1 MTQLTG
7 KATVKVDGS
16 EMLTDVDSTLNV
28 GGVSRE
34 FVVGPRGPQGQ
45 RETPQA
51 PSLTT
56 TVRHTADTDLIA
68 LGRIKGATVIFTT
81 DTGDAYVLRRA
92 AVTEPPEMS
101 GGNIRLNWGAMGV
114 ERL

>member
-1 MTQLTG
+1 MQLTG

-16 EMLTDVDSTLNV
+16 ELLTDVDSTLNL
-28 GGVSRE
+28 GGSSRE
-34 FVVGPRGPQGQ
+34 FINGPNGPQGY
-45 RETPQA
+45 RETPEA
-51 PSLTT
+51 PSLTS

-68 LGRIKGATVIFTT
+68 LGRITNATVIFTT
-81 DTGDAYVLRRA
+81 DTNDAYVLRRA
-92 AVTEPPEMS
+92 AVTDTVEMS

>member
-7 KATVKVDGS
+7 KATVKLDGS
-16 EMLTDVDSTLNV
+16 EMLTDVDSTLNI

-34 FVVGPRGPQGQ
+34 FITGPNGVQGY
-45 RETPQA
+45 RETYEA
-51 PSLTT
+51 PSLAS
-56 TVRHTADTDLIA
+56 TVRHTPDTNLIA
-68 LGRIKGATVIFTT
+68 LSRIKGATILFTT

-92 AVTEPPEMS
+92 AVTDTVEMS
-101 GGNIRLNWGAMGV
+101 GGNIRLNWGGMGV

>member
-7 KATVKVDGS
+7 KASVKVDGT

-34 FVVGPRGPQGQ
+34 FMTGPNGVQGY
-45 RETPQA
+45 RETFEA
-51 PSLTT
+51 PSLSS
-56 TVRHTADTDLIA
+56 TVRHTGDTDLIA
-68 LGRIKGATVIFTT
+68 LGRIKGATVLFTT
-81 DTGDAYVLRRA
+81 DTNDTYVLRRA
-92 AVTEPPEMS
+92 AVTETVELS
-101 GGNIRLNWGAMGV
+101 GGNIRLNWGGMGV

>member
-7 KATVKVDGS
+7 KATVKVDGT

-34 FVVGPRGPQGQ
+34 FMTGPNGVQGY
-45 RETPQA
+45 RETFEA
-51 PSLTT
+51 PSLSS

-68 LGRIKGATVIFTT
+68 LGRIKGATVLFTT
-81 DTGDAYVLRRA
+81 DTNDTYVLRRA
-92 AVTEPPEMS
+92 AVTETVELS
-101 GGNIRLNWGAMGV
+101 GGNIRLNWGGMGV

>member
-34 FVVGPRGPQGQ
+34 FMTGPNGVQGY
-45 RETPQA
+45 RETYEA
-51 PSLTT
+51 PSLSS

-68 LGRIKGATVIFTT
+68 LGRIKGATVLFTT
-81 DTGDAYVLRRA
+81 DTNDTYVLRRA
-92 AVTEPPEMS
+92 AVTETVELS
-101 GGNIRLNWGAMGV
+101 GGNIRLNWGGMGV

>member
-16 EMLTDVDSTLNV
+16 ELLTDVDSTLNV

-34 FVVGPRGPQGQ
+34 PVNGPRGPQGY
-45 RETPQA
+45 RETPEA
-51 PSLTT
+51 PTLTT

-68 LGRIKGATVIFTT
+68 LSRITGATVIHQT
-81 DTGDAYVLRRA
+81 DTGDAYLLRKA
-92 AVTEPPEMS
+92 YVTDTVEMS
-101 GGNIRLNWGAMGV
+101 GGNIRLNWSGMGL

>member
-7 KATVKVDGS
+7 KSSVKVDGT

-34 FVVGPRGPQGQ
+34 PVTGPKGVQGY
-45 RETPQA
+45 RETPEA
-51 PSLTT
+51 PTLTT
-56 TVRHTADTDLIA
+56 TVRHTEDTDLIA
-68 LGRIKGATVIFTT
+68 LSRIKNATVITQT
-81 DTGDAYVLRRA
+81 DTGDAYLLRRA
-92 AVTEPPEMS
+92 FVTDTVEIS
-101 GGNIRLNWGAMGV
+101 GGNIRLNWSGMGL

>member
-16 EMLTDVDSTLNV
+16 ELLTDVDSTLNL

-34 FVVGPRGPQGQ
+34 FITGPRGPQGH
-45 RETPQA
+45 RETPEA

-68 LGRIKGATVIFTT
+68 LGRITGATVIFTT
-81 DTGDAYVLRRA
+81 DTNDAYVLRGA
-92 AVTEPPEMS
+92 AVTDPVEIS
-101 GGNIRLNWGAMGV
+101 GGNIRLNWGGMGV

>member
-7 KATVKVDGS
+7 KATVKVDGT

-34 FVVGPRGPQGQ
+34 FMTGPNGVQGY
-45 RETPQA
+45 RETYEA
-51 PSLTT
+51 PSLSS

-68 LGRIKGATVIFTT
+68 LGRIKGATVLFTT
-81 DTGDAYVLRRA
+81 DTNDTYVLRRA
-92 AVTEPPEMS
+92 AVTETVELS
-101 GGNIRLNWGAMGV
+101 GGNIRLNWGGMGV